1 MNWRRIVVRVDKRV
15 STAIDAASTAL
26 GGRPRSAVVRST
38 LAAHDPAH
46 ASERDKAALVAFT
59 AALRK
64 QPPAV
69 AAAKRARLPGP
80 TVRARVRAEAQDR
93 PGKEYTAPEIAR
105 ALGAHAGTVR
115 NELLKLARAGAIEKV
130 REGCYRTPARG
141 RR

>member
-1 MNWRRIVVRVDKRV
+1 MTWRRIIVRVDLRV
-15 STAIDAASTAL
+15 CRALDVASTTL

-59 AALRK
+59 AALRE

-69 AAAKRARLPGP
+69 VAPKSTRLPGP
-80 TVRARVRAEAQDR
+80 SVRARVRAAAQDR

-115 NELLKLARAGAIEKV
+115 NELLKLARAGAIEKLRV
-130 REGCYRTPARG
+130 GCYRTPARG